1 MIVCYNF
8 THEVEL
14 AAFGHK
20 YHQRPHPK
28 FHVERLA
35 NYLEVTVFYEDP
47 QIYFGKKGDVS
58 HKIAQ

>member
-47 QIYFGKKGDVS
+47 QKG
-58 HKIAQ
+58 

>member
-1 MIVCYNF
+1 MVLCYNF

-20 YHQRPHPK
+20 YRQRPHPE

-35 NYLEVTVFYEDP
+35 NLKVTAFCEDP
-47 QIYFGKKGDVS
+47 QIYLAKGVVRN
-58 HKIAQ
+58 KISQ